1 MKISII
7 GAGGSIGSTASF
19 NLATHCVA
27 DELVMI
33 DSYSPDKL
41 EQHVTDLKSSV
52 TGLNTTVR
60 AGRDEDLRNS
70 DIVILAAGSADVKVS
85 RTEVLPQNLPLMESF
100 ARKIM
105 NYCPDAIVITVTN
118 PVDPLNYAMH
128 RFSGI
133 NRKKLIGYSA
143 NDTIRFRMF
152 LSEALDV
159 KSSQIKATVVGEHGA
174 SQVLLFS
181 SVKLNH
187 RPYAVS
193 PSVQQQVRR
202 WVDELPSVLEP
213 QRMKTGRTAA
223 WTTSMGL
230 TAICKAISRDAGHLI
245 PCSVVLDGEYQC
257 HDIGMSVPV
266 KLGKCGVMAI
276 PEVKLNA
283 REQEELSRSIGVL
296 REQMRFVDEYV
307 SRQE

>member
-7 GAGGSIGSTASF
+7 GAGGNIGSAASF

-27 DELVMI
+27 DDLVMI

-41 EQHVTDLKSSV
+41 EQYVTDLKSSV
-52 TGLNTTVR
+52 TGLNTTVK
-60 AGRDEDLRNS
+60 AGQDVDLRDS
-70 DIVILAAGSADVKVS
+70 DIVIIAAGSADVKVS
-85 RTEVLPQNLPLMESF
+85 RAEVLPQNLPLLESF
-100 ARKIM
+100 AQKIIK
-105 NYCPDAIVITVTN
+105 YCPEAIVITVTN
-118 PVDPLNYAMH
+118 PVDPLNYAMY

-152 LSEALDV
+152 LSQALNIE
-159 KSSQIKATVVGEHGA
+159 STQIKATVLGEHGG

-181 SVKLNH
+181 SVKLNN

-193 PSVQQQVRR
+193 QPVQQQVHQ
-202 WVDELPSVLEP
+202 WIDNLPSVLET
-213 QRMKTGRTAA
+213 QRIKTGRTAA

-230 TAICKAISRDAGHLI
+230 TTICKDISRDAGHLI
-245 PCSVVLDGEYQC
+245 PCSVVLDGEFQC
-257 HDIGMSVPV
+257 HNISMSVPV
-266 KLGKCGVMAI
+266 KLGKQGVMAI

-283 REQEELSRSIGVL
+283 REQEELKRSIGVL

-307 SRQE
+307 LKGN